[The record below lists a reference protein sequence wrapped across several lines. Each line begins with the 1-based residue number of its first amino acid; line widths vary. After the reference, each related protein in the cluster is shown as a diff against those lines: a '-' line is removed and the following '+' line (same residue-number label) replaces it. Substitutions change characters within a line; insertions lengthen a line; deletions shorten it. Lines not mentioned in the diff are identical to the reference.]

1 MLFGTVIINLV
12 FLQSYTYR
20 FDPPKPIVVVRDPKE
35 WLKET
40 VDFAGYKRYEPPPK
54 VIYDPWEIRMKS
66 PELGMVIDLLAIL
79 NAVAA
84 ILAFIMRQLT

>member
-1 MLFGTVIINLV
+1 MI

-20 FDPPKPIVVVRDPKE
+20 FDPPKPVIEVRDPME

-40 VDFAGYKRYEPPPK
+40 VNYAGYKRYVPPPK
-54 VIYDPWEIRMKS
+54 IIYDPWEIRMKS
-66 PELGMVIDLLAIL
+66 PQLGMLIDMLAIL

-84 ILAFIMRQLT
+84 ILAFILK